1 MKRLWLAL
9 PTAIVALSLVGVL
22 GTAGADTTA
31 TPSRTLAVNG
41 AGEREVRSDAAHAA
55 FAAAYTAAL
64 DDAIADAK
72 AKAAHVAERAGVT
85 LGGIDSVAELSN
97 STLSGCYGAIAFDSA
112 GASAPVAKNAPAAK
126 HKKAKRKHKASAS
139 VAVAPDQSYPCQIQA
154 SVRISYTLA
163 G

>member
-1 MKRLWLAL
+1 MKRLWLSL
-9 PTAIVALSLVGVL
+9 PIAVVALAVTGVL

-55 FAAAYTAAL
+55 FATAYTAAL

-112 GASAPVAKNAPAAK
+112 GGAAPVAKKAPVPKRKKVKK
-126 HKKAKRKHKASAS
+126 HKVRAST
-139 VAVAPDQSYPCQIQA
+139 AVAPDQTYPCQIQA